1 MNQIS
6 RDEIRSFMEKYHVD
20 YSIADVTPT
29 ICALFGLNPPEVCGA
44 QEIAEVVDAFFREM
58 KIDYEVA
65 PSSDPAFLEGRRA
78 DILVG
83 GKVVGVYGEFSPA
96 VIRAFELGYAV
107 VGFEVDLTL
116 LF

>member
-1 MNQIS
+1 MAA
-6 RDEIRSFMEKYHVD
+6 V
-20 YSIADVTPT
+20 SIHYAANFT
-29 ICALFGLNPPEVCGA
+29 
-44 QEIAEVVDAFFREM
+44 EIAEVVDAFFREM